1 MPYIFYDIQSL
12 DAGAAC
18 ALLSFIYEPCHI
30 MLEDFDPIG
39 HDIFFI
45 GIMPSDLER
54 YACASKLK
62 VFDNHQENLNMYL
75 SNGKQKL
82 ISFMPHVKI
91 QIKTNMSIT
100 KQVYEFCNFDGR
112 NEILEKMVKY
122 IDLYERNMF
131 DSFNEPY
138 VRSLHDL
145 IENSSEKDYVNKFLE
160 VYNKLSKDLVMFD

>member
-1 MPYIFYDIQSL
+1 MPYIFYNVQSL

-18 ALLSFIYEPCHI
+18 ALLSFVYESCHI
-30 MLEDFDPIG
+30 IPGHLSGDFDPTG

-45 GIMPSDLER
+45 GMIPPDLER

-62 VFDNHQENLNMYL
+62 VFDDHQENLK
-75 SNGKQKL
+75 NGKQKL

-91 QIKTNMSIT
+91 QIKTNMSVA
-100 KQVYEFCNFDGR
+100 KQIYEFCNFD
-112 NEILEKMVKY
+112 EKNKIMKKMIHY

-145 IENSSEKDYVNKFLE
+145 IESSSEKDYVNKFLE
-160 VYNKLSKDLVMFD
+160 VYNKLSAGLIVFD